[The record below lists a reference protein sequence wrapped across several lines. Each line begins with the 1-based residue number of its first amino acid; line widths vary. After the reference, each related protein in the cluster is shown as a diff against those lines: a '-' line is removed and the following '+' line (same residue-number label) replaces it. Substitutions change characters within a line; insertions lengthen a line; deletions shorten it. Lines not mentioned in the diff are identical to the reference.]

1 MIEIGLIA
9 TITDVGVATGLS
21 SVIIG
26 MIFWL
31 CRNLIITRL
40 KNAVAHEYDTKIEK
54 LRTELRNSEETYKAD
69 LKNKASQIEA
79 LRSGALSG
87 IVSRQA
93 ILYKR
98 QIEAVEMLWGAIVSI
113 SPARALSGLMS
124 RLKVDVVAERASTN
138 LQAREVFRI
147 IGETFNANKST
158 CPEASKIRP
167 FVSKPAWAYYSA
179 FTTIICYAVMQCK
192 RIENGLIDDFAD
204 VESIKE
210 LIKKALP
217 HQEPVIEKFGPS
229 AFHCLLEEL
238 ESKLLAEID
247 LILSGKES
255 DQKSI
260 QRAEDI
266 LREAEK
272 ISSAI

>member
-9 TITDVGVATGLS
+9 TIIDVGVATVLTTA
-21 SVIIG
+21 IIC
-26 MIFWL
+26 IILWQ

-40 KNAVAHEYDTKIEK
+40 KNAVAHENETKIEG
-54 LRTELRNSEETYKAD
+54 LRTELRKSEESYKAD
-69 LKNKASQIEA
+69 LIPKAPQIET
-79 LRSGALSG
+79 LRNAASSGNAN
-87 IVSRQA
+87 RQA

-98 QIEAVEMLWGAIVSI
+98 QIEAVERLWEAVVSI
-113 SPARALSGLMS
+113 SPARALSGLIS
-124 RLKVDVVAERASTN
+124 KLKVDAPANKASVN
-138 LQAREVFRI
+138 FQVKEAFKM

-158 CPEASKIRP
+158 CAEVSKIRP

-179 FTTIICYAVMQCK
+179 YQVIIGYAVSQCK
-192 RIENGLIDDFAD
+192 FIENGLAENFFD

-217 HQEPVIEKFGPS
+217 HHEPLLEKSGPK

-260 QRAEDI
+260 ERAEDI
-266 LREAEK
+266 LREAQ
-272 ISSAI
+272 AIRVN